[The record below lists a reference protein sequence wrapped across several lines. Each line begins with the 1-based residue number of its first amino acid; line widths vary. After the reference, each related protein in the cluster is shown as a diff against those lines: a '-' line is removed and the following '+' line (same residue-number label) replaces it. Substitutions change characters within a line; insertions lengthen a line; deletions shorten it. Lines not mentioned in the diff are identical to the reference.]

1 MSGLSVA
8 SLGLGGTRQL
18 GALANDRRV
27 YHPLIAII
35 ALFLAGCA
43 SDPSAP
49 DITTSVKTVTVN
61 VPVPVP
67 CIAVSDIPN
76 VPPRTP
82 ITAAAGPEQK
92 AAAVDADLKA
102 YVRYAELADPLIQQ
116 CSKGV
121 TSP

>member
-1 MSGLSVA
+1 MTLSACV
-8 SLGLGGTRQL
+8 S
-18 GALANDRRV
+18 N
-27 YHPLIAII
+27 
-35 ALFLAGCA
+35 
-43 SDPSAP
+43 PSQE

-67 CIAVSDIPN
+67 CIAVADIPI

-102 YVRYAELADPLIQQ
+102 YVRYAELADPLMQQ

>member
-1 MSGLSVA
+1 MTLSA
-8 SLGLGGTRQL
+8 
-18 GALANDRRV
+18 
-27 YHPLIAII
+27 
-35 ALFLAGCA
+35 CA
-43 SDPSAP
+43 SNPSQE

-67 CIAVSDIPN
+67 CIAVTDIPS

-102 YVRYAELADPLIQQ
+102 YVRYAEIAEPLLTQ
-116 CSKGV
+116 CAKSS
-121 TSP
+121 SP

>member
-1 MSGLSVA
+1 MTLSA
-8 SLGLGGTRQL
+8 
-18 GALANDRRV
+18 
-27 YHPLIAII
+27 
-35 ALFLAGCA
+35 CA
-43 SDPSAP
+43 SNPSQE

-67 CIAVSDIPN
+67 CIAVADIPI

-102 YVRYAELADPLIQQ
+102 YVRYAGLADPLMQQ